1 MERHAIRRSPRFR
14 PEAQRVEGR
23 QLLSGL
29 PTSLQGI
36 PPELED
42 VLRTGVAIHLVRP
55 NTPVAPFGAPSSP
68 TFVDPSVR
76 LRRGFQ
82 SLVGSKTY
90 IAPFA
95 LLDASAGYIKIGS
108 GSNVQDNATIVGN
121 PNHLPQPAA
130 VLIGDQV
137 SVGPGATILGPA
149 TIGAYGSK
157 AAPTRI
163 GANAL
168 IDGAVIE
175 PGAIVS
181 ALARVG
187 PGVVVPSGMKV
198 NPGVNV
204 TTEAEATN
212 PKLGFVTPVTSTDT
226 SQLKAILANNTT
238 LAAGYTFLYQGQSAT
253 GVSPGV
259 PTTVKN
265 VFNGNLST
273 VEGISPEPGTSAVA
287 FEPTS
292 GSPSFLAPDGTLVQ
306 TTAVQFQ
313 TRIIG
318 LAQFNAR
325 LKQVAFRLGKHTSIR
340 ADQSQPFTFGGAPAT
355 GQGVTIAAPLLYTP
369 TSTTEPT
376 FTTPNLVFGTNLIVG
391 PGAVILG
398 GQASSTSTQFVIGDS
413 VNIGSG
419 AYINQSSIGSG
430 SVIGARAYIS
440 GSTLPAGSVVP
451 PGTILVNN
459 KVTGTVQW

>member
-1 MERHAIRRSPRFR
+1 MERDTIRRSSRFR

-29 PTSLQGI
+29 PAYLRGI
-36 PPELED
+36 PPELEQT
-42 VLRTGVAIHLVRP
+42 LRTGVAIHLVRP

-82 SLVGSKTY
+82 TLIGSKSY
-90 IAPFA
+90 VAPFA
-95 LLDASAGYIKIGS
+95 LLDASAGYIKIGT
-108 GSNVQDNATIVGN
+108 GSNVLDNATIVGN

-137 SVGPGATILGPA
+137 SIGPGATVLGPA
-149 TIGAYGSK
+149 TIGAYGK
-157 AAPTRI
+157 AAAPTRI

-168 IDGAVIE
+168 IDGATIM

-181 ALARVG
+181 GLARVG

-198 NPGVNV
+198 QPGVDV
-204 TTEAEATN
+204 TTEAEATD

-238 LAAGYTFLYQGQSAT
+238 LAAGYTNLYQGQSAT

-265 VFNGNLST
+265 VFTGNLST
-273 VEGISPEPGTSAVA
+273 VEGVGPEPGTSTVA
-287 FEPTS
+287 FEPSS
-292 GSPSFLAPDGTLVQ
+292 GSPSFLAPDGSLA
-306 TTAVQFQ
+306 TATSVEFS

-318 LAQFNAR
+318 RAEFAAR
-325 LKQVAFRLGKHTSIR
+325 LKQVAYRLGRHTSIR
-340 ADQSQPFTFGGAPAT
+340 ADQSQPFTFDGAPTT

-376 FTTPNLVFGTNLIVG
+376 FTTPNLVFGTNLVVG

-398 GQASSTSTQFVIGDS
+398 GQTSSTSTQYVVGDN

-419 AYINQSSIGSG
+419 AYINQSSIGTG
-430 SVIGARAYIS
+430 SIVGARAYIS
-440 GSTLPAGSVVP
+440 GTTLPAGTVVP
-451 PGTILVNN
+451 PGTVIVNN